1 MSQRWRFWG
10 GVALIWLL
18 ATIVDRLWWTL
29 QVGVPAWDQAD
40 YLNSALDHGRALG
53 QLPGGVWQGW
63 NALLDL
69 SSKIPP
75 LASFVN
81 VSVMAVSGGAPDQ
94 AAWSFS
100 LWHGLL
106 IMAFAG

>member
-53 QLPGGVWQGW
+53 LLP
-63 NALLDL
+63 
-69 SSKIPP
+69 
-75 LASFVN
+75 
-81 VSVMAVSGGAPDQ
+81 
-94 AAWSFS
+94 
-100 LWHGLL
+100 
-106 IMAFAG
+106 

>member
-53 QLPGGVWQGW
+53 LLPGRGWQRCESRW
-63 NALLDL
+63 ME
-69 SSKIPP
+69 S
-75 LASFVN
+75 
-81 VSVMAVSGGAPDQ
+81 MGG
-94 AAWSFS
+94 
-100 LWHGLL
+100 HVRCR
-106 IMAFAG
+106 